1 MVLVPPS
8 VLFYRLSAAARKH
21 NGGGKDCV
29 TPTMYRGRFFPTTDY
44 HSRRNYCWGNLTEAT
59 MYLDI
64 LVRLWADGTI
74 GSLAAGAVLV
84 IFVGIVA
91 HMGLRD

>member
-1 MVLVPPS
+1 
-8 VLFYRLSAAARKH
+8 
-21 NGGGKDCV
+21 
-29 TPTMYRGRFFPTTDY
+29 
-44 HSRRNYCWGNLTEAT
+44 

-64 LVRLWADGTI
+64 LLRLWADGTI

>member
-1 MVLVPPS
+1 
-8 VLFYRLSAAARKH
+8 
-21 NGGGKDCV
+21 
-29 TPTMYRGRFFPTTDY
+29 
-44 HSRRNYCWGNLTEAT
+44 

-64 LVRLWADGTI
+64 LLRLWADGTI
-74 GSLAAGAVLV
+74 GSLMAGAVLV

>member
-1 MVLVPPS
+1 
-8 VLFYRLSAAARKH
+8 
-21 NGGGKDCV
+21 
-29 TPTMYRGRFFPTTDY
+29 
-44 HSRRNYCWGNLTEAT
+44 

-74 GSLAAGAVLV
+74 GSLTAGAVLV